1 MQNRDNE
8 ELREK
13 QKQYFFVIRELTGR
27 EIKRKYARS
36 HLGILWSVLNPLLS
50 MSVMSLIFST
60 MFKRSIENF
69 PVYYLTGQIIWTL
82 FSTGTNSAMTVLVDN
97 KSLLL
102 KVKFPK
108 QVFLFS
114 RIYTAL
120 VNFGY
125 TCIAYVLILAVFRI
139 KPTIYILLFPIDILL
154 LLLFTMGMGYMLSVV
169 YVFFADIKYLYS
181 IVLTLW
187 MYLSAVFYPA
197 ESLSVG
203 MQRVLGINPVYLSIT
218 IARGCVMYGT
228 MPDLVLW
235 VRLTAAA
242 LVCFGAGYFIF
253 KKQENKI
260 MQHI

>member
-1 MQNRDNE
+1 MQNRNNE

-13 QKQYFFVIRELTGR
+13 QKQYLFVIRELTGR

-36 HLGILWSVLNPLLS
+36 HLGIVWSVLNPLLS

-139 KPTIYILLFPIDILL
+139 KPTVYILLFPVDILL

-181 IVLTLW
+181 IILTLW

-218 IARGCVMYGT
+218 IARGCVMYGM

-235 VRLTAAA
+235 VRLAAAA
-242 LVCFGAGYFIF
+242 LLCFGAGYLVF
-253 KKQENKI
+253 KKQENRI